1 MGIYKMKTHQSV
13 SSQRRKS
20 RKAYF
25 TAASSLR
32 RKLLSCHLSKDLRKT
47 HDARSIPVR
56 KGDSVKILRGTAKGR
71 EGKVMSV
78 YRRRWCIY
86 VDKMVKEKI
95 NGQQANVPIHPS
107 NCEITA
113 LKLDKD
119 RKKLLERKKR
129 TASEKHREQMD

>member
-1 MGIYKMKTHQSV
+1 MKTHTSV
-13 SSQRRKS
+13 SSSRRKS

-25 TAASSLR
+25 TAPSSIR
-32 RKLLSCHLSKDLRKT
+32 RKLLSCHLGEELRKQ
-47 HDARSIPVR
+47 HSVRSIPVR
-56 KGDSVKILRGTAKGR
+56 KGDTVKIRRGAFKGR

-86 VDKMVKEKI
+86 IDKMVKELITGKSV
-95 NGQQANVPIHPS
+95 QLPIHPS

-119 RKKLLERKKR
+119 RKKLLERKKQSNKDKVKE
-129 TASEKHREQMD
+129 TTKMD